1 MEAVNASTVMLLGDD
16 HLSRMRVLMLRRN
29 LKLEFVGG
37 AFVFPGGKVDP
48 GDGGPS
54 MYELCEG
61 LDDAQ
66 ASRMLNVEKDGLAFW
81 VAGIRECFE
90 EAGLLI
96 GRADGTGVLPA
107 TGSLL
112 IDTSDP
118 SVNATVLKGRAEL
131 NSRSKTFREVLEEL
145 GVRLACDLLH
155 YFAHWITPEGS
166 PRRYDTRFLI
176 GRVPQFQTATEDQ
189 GETVEAAWIAP
200 SEALSRHRE
209 GLFEMILPTIKN
221 LEAISGFGSAT
232 EAISQ
237 VSRLHG
243 VQSVLPKLVRDSQG
257 VRVLLPWDEGYGD
270 AVGAILEA
278 EERLPISPKEA

>member
-1 MEAVNASTVMLLGDD
+1 MLLGDD
-16 HLSRMRVLMLRRN
+16 DRSCMRVLMLRRN

-37 AFVFPGGKVDP
+37 AFVFPGGKVDSS
-48 GDGGPS
+48 DEGPS
-54 MYELCEG
+54 IYELCEG
-61 LDDAQ
+61 LSDAE
-66 ASRMLNVEKDGLAFW
+66 ASRILEVKKDGLAFW

-96 GRADGTGVLPA
+96 GRADGTGSLPA

-112 IDTSDP
+112 VDTSDY
-118 SVNATVLKGRAEL
+118 SIRSRVSKAREEL
-131 NSRSKTFREVLEEL
+131 NARTKTFQDVLEEL

-176 GRVPQFQTATEDQ
+176 GRLPQFQTASEDR

-200 SEALSRHRE
+200 SDALSRHRE

-221 LEAISGFGSAT
+221 LEAISGFSSAA

-237 VSRLHG
+237 ISRLHE
-243 VQSVLPKLVRDSQG
+243 VESVLPKLVRDSQG
-257 VRVLLPWDEGYGD
+257 VRVLLPWDEGYRE
-270 AVGAILEA
+270 AVGAVLDA
-278 EERLPISPKEA
+278 EERLPISPKES